1 MSHPQMIHPGKK
13 HTMKAVLCTAFGP
26 PETLTIHEL
35 DTPHP
40 RPGTVRVRVVAA
52 GVNFPDTLI
61 IEGRYQIRAEPPF
74 SPGSEL
80 AGVIE
85 AVGEDVTG
93 WQPGDRVMALTGYG
107 AFAEQVIVEER
118 QLRPVPDGIDLV
130 TAAGFAMTWGTSL
143 HALRQRGRLQ
153 PGETLLVLGAG
164 GGVGLTAVE
173 LGRHLGASVI
183 AAASSPEKL
192 EAARLAGA
200 THLINYSTESLR
212 DRLKEITGGRGVD
225 VVYDP
230 VGGDLFEQA
239 LRSLAWNGRH
249 LVIGFATG
257 HIPQIP
263 ANLPLLK
270 GGSVV
275 GVFWGAFRQHEP
287 EADAQNFR
295 DLFTWTLS
303 GAINP
308 RIDTVLPLEGAA
320 DALRQLAD
328 RKVTGKLVLR
338 IGETG

>member
-1 MSHPQMIHPGKK
+1 
-13 HTMKAVLCTAFGP
+13 
-26 PETLTIHEL
+26 
-35 DTPHP
+35 
-40 RPGTVRVRVVAA
+40 
-52 GVNFPDTLI
+52 
-61 IEGRYQIRAEPPF
+61 
-74 SPGSEL
+74 
-80 AGVIE
+80 
-85 AVGEDVTG
+85 
-93 WQPGDRVMALTGYG
+93 MALTGYG

-118 QLRPVPDGIDLV
+118 QLRRVPDGIDLV

-173 LGRHLGASVI
+173 LGRHMGAAAVI
-183 AAASSPEKL
+183 AAASSDQKL
-192 EAARLAGA
+192 EAARQAGA

-212 DRLKEITGGRGVD
+212 ERLNEITGGQGVD

-249 LVIGFATG
+249 LVIGFAAG
-257 HIPQIP
+257 RIPQVP

-275 GVFWGAFRQHEP
+275 GVFWGAFRQREP
-287 EADAQNFR
+287 ELDSQNFS

-303 GAINP
+303 GAIKP
-308 RIDTVLPLEGAA
+308 RIDHVLPLESAA

-338 IGETG
+338 ISDPA